1 METVQMQI
9 HNMAM
14 DWSSQ
19 VQNRLKNCDGNLL
32 TFLRSPI
39 NDNDVEEYTALST
52 KYNVSVDNPIYADLI
67 NLRACSRAE
76 SDCAKCIKKSGNCYK
91 ISLRVLD
98 NRIKCVRTLCNN
110 TLVDEIIRRADVPL
124 KFRNVRISDWE
135 INEYNFTATQVAFD
149 SVHNNKGLFISGK
162 AGCGKTMLCSIVINE
177 RAYMNKRS
185 HFYTV
190 TDLLDELRDFD
201 NPLRRAEKLKSVQ
214 TCPCL
219 VIDDL
224 GAEYQT
230 EWVASMLFSILDAR
244 YKKDLMTIINSNF
257 SLDYLC
263 DRIKGYHGE
272 RIVRRIKALCDV
284 TSIN

>member
-1 METVQMQI
+1 MSEECKL
-9 HNMAM
+9 N
-14 DWSSQ
+14 
-19 VQNRLKNCDGNLL
+19 
-32 TFLRSPI
+32 FLYKEL
-39 NDNDVEEYTALST
+39 NDEDDIAEYTMLST

-67 NLRACSRAE
+67 NLRSANSRN
-76 SDCAKCIKKSGNCYK
+76 DKCVKCTGNAFRTNSACYK
-91 ISLRVLD
+91 TSIKVVD
-98 NRIKCVRTLCNN
+98 GRIKNFEELCSVVFAD
-110 TLVDEIIRRADVPL
+110 TIIARADVPL
-124 KFRNVRISDWE
+124 KFRKCRMTDWRIDEHNIS
-135 INEYNFTATQVAFD
+135 ATENMHAALK
-149 SVHNNKGLFISGK
+149 NAKGLFISGK
-162 AGCGKTMLCSIVINE
+162 AGCGKTMLCSILINE
-177 RAYMNKRS
+177 RAYLNKPS

-244 YKKDLMTIINSNF
+244 YKKDLMTVINSNF
-257 SLDYLC
+257 NLDYLC
-263 DRIKGYHGE
+263 DRIKGYHGD
-272 RIVRRIKALCDV
+272 RIVRRIKALCNV